1 MRSSKKGRGEPGGG
15 GALEHPALPTG
26 LCGAK
31 MAGPASG
38 AEEPPI
44 EVAVAPAWGR

>member
-15 GALEHPALPTG
+15 GASE

-31 MAGPASG
+31 MAGPAFG
-38 AEEPPI
+38 AVEPPI
-44 EVAVAPAWGR
+44 EVAVALAWRP